1 MADSSSLVSLASG
14 LGGAA
19 IGAGAAIWVAMVQ
32 RRHQR
37 EEASWSRAELIS
49 NMVIT
54 QLMSLR
60 TTGWARLD
68 VLLRTQQSLSAGV
81 EVQLEAFDQEAS
93 KATLK
98 NVEVSYAVMA
108 DAGEEVNRLSA
119 QIFDELLDAQ
129 QKIRQQILNRSAGV
143 PCVTE
148 DESAINHQLEQVKQL
163 RTALNA
169 ALLERIALEAE
180 MLRGSRRPR
189 SRVGPRGRS
198 GPPPWLTG
206 PPPS

>member
-1 MADSSSLVSLASG
+1 MADSAALVSLASG
-14 LGGAA
+14 LGGAV
-19 IGAGAAIWVAMVQ
+19 IGAGAAIRVAIVQ

-37 EEASWSRAELIS
+37 ETAYWSRAELVS
-49 NMVIT
+49 NTVIT

-81 EVQLEAFDQEAS
+81 EVQLESFDQEAS
-93 KATLK
+93 QATLE

-119 QIFDELLDAQ
+119 RIFDELLDAQ

-148 DESAINHQLEQVKQL
+148 EQSAIGDQLERVKEL

-169 ALLERIALEAE
+169 ALLERIATVAE
-180 MLRGSRRPR
+180 RLRGSRRSR
-189 SRVGPRGRS
+189 GRVGARGRP
-198 GPPPWLTG
+198 GPSPWLTG